1 MFYCSSTDGIKYDDD
16 AQKELLMSFADGGSV
31 NVEKDSQSG
40 IATVTLNDP
49 DVRNALSGMCL

>member
-1 MFYCSSTDGIKYDDD
+1 
-16 AQKELLMSFADGGSV
+16 MSFADGGSV